1 MLGLL
6 IFSRALGGG
15 MALARAELTGPS
27 VSNLGTTLESTA
39 RKLWGIYVGLTL
51 LQAALLLQFTKMGA
65 FDSINYALT
74 TMPSGGFGTTDEGI
88 MHFDDVL
95 IESIIMVFMLLTCI
109 NFSLLYFAFSG
120 RSNEIWKDEELR
132 TYLLIIFIAMFAM
145 SVNIYR
151 TDSLDYGLFESIR
164 HSSFQ
169 AISISS
175 TGYSSSDFSNWPVF
189 SQFVL
194 LLLMIVGASAGSTGG
209 AQRSFESGLPLN
221 WLSVR

>member
-27 VSNLGTTLESTA
+27 VSNLGMTLESTA
-39 RKLWGIYVGLTL
+39 RKLWGIYVGLTIIQAVL
-51 LQAALLLQFTKMGA
+51 LFQFTKMGL
-65 FDSINYALT
+65 FDSVNYALT
-74 TMPSGGFGTTDEGI
+74 TMPSGGFGTTDGGVME
-88 MHFDDVL
+88 FDDYL

-132 TYLLIIFIAMFAM
+132 TYLLIVLIAWVAM
-145 SVNIYR
+145 AVNIYR
-151 TDSLDYGLFESIR
+151 SESLGYGIIESIR
-164 HSSFQ
+164 YSIFQ
-169 AISISS
+169 AISITS
-175 TGYSSSDFSNWPVF
+175 TGYSSANFANWPVF

-194 LLLMIVGASAGSTGG
+194 LLSLIHI
-209 AQRSFESGLPLN
+209 
-221 WLSVR
+221 